1 MMAEPTVQT
10 RLFPAKGRGPLEPTE
25 AEFQD
30 AIMITARLL
39 KWKCIH
45 FRPARTKNGW
55 QTSFIGDAGFP
66 DLILLR
72 GGTLLAVELKSG
84 GRKPTA
90 EQIAWL
96 EAFDKVPGCRAA
108 VWTTRDPWSG
118 IEAALRDL

>member
-1 MMAEPTVQT
+1 MAEPTVQT
-10 RLFPAKGRGPLEPTE
+10 RLFPAKGRGPMEPKE
-25 AEFQD
+25 SEFQW
-30 AIMITARLL
+30 AVVETAQLL
-39 KWKCIH
+39 KWRVAH
-45 FRPARTKNGW
+45 FRPAWSQKGFRTPVAADGAGW
-55 QTSFIGDAGFP
+55 P
-66 DLILLR
+66 DLVMLR
-72 GGTLLAVELKSG
+72 GETLLAVELKSG